1 MTQPV
6 TEPKPEPTPVTVKS
20 KKGVKKYD
28 PLTGKKVK

>member
-1 MTQPV
+1 MN
-6 TEPKPEPTPVTVKS
+6 KPTPQPPAQKPVAVKS